1 MVRIDCRLKSVMD
14 INREIRTWAEQG
26 ETEVCL
32 ENPDGRHNLAVGILT
47 PVHVIVE
54 GTAGYYCG
62 GLCDGVHLTVH
73 GDTGWGL
80 GENLM
85 SGEIVVAGNAGSA
98 AGASMR
104 GGMIRVEG
112 DAGPRA
118 GISMK
123 GGILVIGGSVGAMSG
138 FMMQKGTMIIGGDAD
153 DGLGDSMYEGVI
165 LIAGKIG
172 ALGSDAIVT
181 EPKPE
186 DLELIQKA
194 GMDAGLEWKRIESG
208 RKLWHF
214 NKKEWDVWKVAL

>member
-1 MVRIDCRLKSVMD
+1 MVRIDCRLKSAVEL
-14 INREIRTWAEQG
+14 NREIRSCAEQG
-26 ETEVCL
+26 EREVHL
-32 ENPDGRHNLAVGILT
+32 DYPEGRHNLAVGILT
-47 PVHVIVE
+47 SVHVIVE

-62 GLCDGVHLTVH
+62 GLCDGIHVSVR

-85 SGEIVVAGNAGSA
+85 SGEIFVSGNAGSA

-104 GGMIRVEG
+104 GGVIRVAG
-112 DAGPRA
+112 NAGPRA

-123 GGILVIGGSVGAMSG
+123 GGLLVVEGSVGAMSG

-153 DGLGDSMYEGVI
+153 EGLGDSMYEGVI
-165 LIAGKIG
+165 LVAGRIR
-172 ALGSDAIVT
+172 ALGSDAVAV

-186 DLELIQKA
+186 DLELIRKV
-194 GMDAGLEWKRIESG
+194 GMDTGLEWKRIESG
-208 RKLWHF
+208 KKLWYF